1 MCKKTNLSSFFCA
14 IVDDCEILAVPPSSS
29 KREDARKKNKQSKTT
44 IDVVTVQDPITG
56 EPVKQLVQTVTDATT
71 GKIVQ
76 IPLPANVQADN
87 LDEGWILLAYHTT
100 YHLLVPYCSFFHRFF
115 SRYTLQ
121 VQLKL
126 SLCQTL

>member
-1 MCKKTNLSSFFCA
+1 M
-14 IVDDCEILAVPPSSS
+14 
-29 KREDARKKNKQSKTT
+29 
-44 IDVVTVQDPITG
+44 TVQDPITG